1 MTTQGHAAF
10 SLKSW
15 DEKPYFE
22 MDNGA
27 KLTRSHV
34 AFIYDG
40 DIKGESKLEYLMSY
54 NEDGSGTAIG
64 LERIDG
70 SVGDK
75 QGAFVI
81 QHNST
86 FTKEGEMV
94 TVTGSWSLVPGSGTG
109 DLKNLQITGKM
120 NLEGQKEK
128 YPFTF
133 EYTLSKPV
141 KS

>member
-1 MTTQGHAAF
+1 MTTQGHATF

-15 DEKPYFE
+15 DEKPYLE

-34 AFIYDG
+34 AFTYDG

-64 LERIDG
+64 LERIEG

-75 QGAFVI
+75 KGTFII
-81 QHNST
+81 QHSGT
-86 FTKEGEMV
+86 FTKVGEMV
-94 TVTGSWSLVPGSGTG
+94 TVNGTWSLVPGSGTG
-109 DLKNLQITGKM
+109 DLKTLQINGKRE
-120 NLEGQKEK
+120 LEGQKEK

-133 EYTLSKPV
+133 EYEFEK
-141 KS
+141 